1 MFGIIILIVIIVIM
15 GISIYNKLVKE
26 KNYVDEAF
34 STIDVYLKKRYDLI
48 PNLVSTVKGYKDYE
62 GDTLTRVIEARN
74 RYMSAT
80 TPEEKIANE
89 NMITG
94 ALTKLFALTE
104 SYPELKANQNFMQLQ
119 DELVKLESE
128 ILQSRKYYNGT
139 VRNYNTLCQTFP
151 AVIFARIF
159 GFTNYP
165 YFKVENEE
173 EKKNVKVEF

>member
-1 MFGIIILIVIIVIM
+1 MFGIIILILIVIIVIM

-80 TPEEKIANE
+80 TP
-89 NMITG
+89 
-94 ALTKLFALTE
+94 
-104 SYPELKANQNFMQLQ
+104 
-119 DELVKLESE
+119 
-128 ILQSRKYYNGT
+128 
-139 VRNYNTLCQTFP
+139 
-151 AVIFARIF
+151 
-159 GFTNYP
+159 
-165 YFKVENEE
+165 
-173 EKKNVKVEF
+173 